1 MSDGTVHGGAVN
13 HGARGKTG
21 PSGMPGA
28 PGVTG
33 GTRRGWIVVLI
44 CGVLPAA
51 LLAAIV
57 AVPAAL
63 WSRLPARVAD
73 HWTLTGVANGTA
85 PRLVSFAA
93 LGLIA
98 LLGAGLGWL
107 GLVSARKRASRPGY
121 GYGDGG
127 SPAARRRK
135 ATSGAA
141 GLISTGLFLMAV
153 SAASVVLVAVANL
166 GGGGSRSASVSAAS
180 PVAIVGGPV
189 LLVAFASYALHRYG
203 GLGGPDD
210 GSPRS
215 TLGLRAGERAVWTGR
230 ARARWAW
237 PAAVLL
243 VAGGALAG
251 TVAARWGVAVPLL
264 AAGVLMLG
272 FTAVRVTV
280 AARGVTVGYG
290 PLGLRLTR
298 IPLRRIASAAAV
310 ERTGLSFGYRGGLLV
325 LGAAAVAVRRGPALR
340 LTLRDGKTFLV
351 TVDDAAT
358 GAALLNDLV
367 HRGTGI
373 SGL

>member
-1 MSDGTVHGGAVN
+1 M
-13 HGARGKTG
+13 
-21 PSGMPGA
+21 
-28 PGVTG
+28 
-33 GTRRGWIVVLI
+33 
-44 CGVLPAA
+44 
-51 LLAAIV
+51 
-57 AVPAAL
+57 
-63 WSRLPARVAD
+63 
-73 HWTLTGVANGTA
+73 
-85 PRLVSFAA
+85 
-93 LGLIA
+93 
-98 LLGAGLGWL
+98 
-107 GLVSARKRASRPGY
+107 
-121 GYGDGG
+121 
-127 SPAARRRK
+127 
-135 ATSGAA
+135 
-141 GLISTGLFLMAV
+141 
-153 SAASVVLVAVANL
+153 ANL
-166 GGGGSRSASVSAAS
+166 GGGSLRSTSVSAAS

-189 LLVAFASYALHRYG
+189 LLVAFASYVLHRYG

-243 VAGGALAG
+243 VAGGALTG

-310 ERTGLSFGYRGGLLV
+310 ERTGFSFGYRGSLLV
-325 LGAAAVAVRRGPALR
+325 SGAAAVAVRRGPALR

-351 TVDDAAT
+351 TVDDAVT
-358 GAALLNDLV
+358 GAALLNDLI
-367 HRGTGI
+367 TA
-373 SGL
+373 SGP